1 MSDKRLISLSLFAVY
16 LAAVAYLCFAKPDNV
31 PQLPEFWFGLPA
43 DKIGHFL
50 MFLPFPFLGFMAF
63 NHTQTGICRMI
74 MLLAGILAAGTA
86 IAAST
91 EHIQAL
97 LQYRTADMDDLIAD
111 GIGLISGGCV
121 TFVYIILKNRA

>member
-16 LAAVAYLCFAKPDNV
+16 LAAVAYLCFAKPDDV

-97 LQYRTADMDDLIAD
+97 LQYRTADMYDLIAD